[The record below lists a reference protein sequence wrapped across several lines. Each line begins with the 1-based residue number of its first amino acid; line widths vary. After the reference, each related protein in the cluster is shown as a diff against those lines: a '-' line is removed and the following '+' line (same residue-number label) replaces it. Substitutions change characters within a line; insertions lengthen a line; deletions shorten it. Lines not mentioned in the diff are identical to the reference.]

1 MKINFEKIL
10 IDSESE
16 CNYSLHQVRIII
28 LAGIFTYSIFGILD
42 FFMLPQT
49 YKIAWILRYCI
60 ITPISILFYV
70 LTYIKR
76 FQKHSKFLTTLIA
89 ILAQLGIGCMI
100 YYSKPN
106 EGAYFGY
113 FAGLMIVNLWAVT
126 MLRLSILEIVII
138 SSNSIIIYNILAFG
152 VQKLHQYSTDSL
164 QFSYLINNNF
174 FLIST
179 AFLAVVGSF
188 QLNIYKKKVLL
199 HNLTQIIEKKELAK
213 AKKKAEESDQLKSAF
228 LANMSHEIR
237 TPMNAILGFGE
248 LLKNPSLS
256 QIKKENYI
264 NIIQTKGNQLLHL
277 INDIIDFSRIE
288 ANYVTINPQ
297 PIQLNQLFDELMLTY
312 ERVMNIEK
320 KSKNLKLS
328 FHRGLDNNKSYLLA
342 DGNRLKQV
350 LSNLLDNAI
359 KFTIKGEIQAGYEL
373 IETNKLQFYVK
384 DTGIGI
390 SAEKQSI
397 VFERFRQ
404 AGDSEHN
411 FYGGT
416 GLGLS
421 IVKSLVELAGG
432 KIWLKSEP
440 AIGSAFYFTMPFRP
454 ITKGNNSDKIIQ
466 LGNIEINW
474 TGKIILVA
482 EDDDDNYY
490 FLEELLIDTGATLI
504 RARDGKET
512 MDIALSNI
520 KIDLILLDIKM
531 PLLNGFEAAKR
542 IKAVKVNLPIIA
554 QTASAMEEDRNKAIA
569 ANCNDYISKPIE
581 RDKLFLLMSKYLN
594 TSEYVEIN

>member
-28 LAGIFTYSIFGILD
+28 LAGIFMYSIFGILD

-49 YKIAWILRYCI
+49 YHFAWIIRYGI
-60 ITPISILFYV
+60 MLPVPIVFFYF
-70 LTYIKR
+70 TYIK
-76 FQKHSKFLTTLIA
+76 KFKNNGQLWISF
-89 ILAQLGIGCMI
+89 IVISGQLGISLMI
-100 YYSKPN
+100 FNAKPT
-106 EGAYFGY
+106 EGAYLGY
-113 FAGLMIVNLWAVT
+113 YAGLIIVNLWAVT
-126 MLRLSILEIVII
+126 MLRLSFRRIIFISALNVIL
-138 SSNSIIIYNILAFG
+138 YNILAIG
-152 VQKLHQYSTDSL
+152 VQKLHQYPINSL
-164 QFSYLINNNF
+164 EFGYLINNNF

-179 AFLAVVGSF
+179 AFLAVAGSF
-188 QLNIYKKKVLL
+188 QLNIYKKKMLIY
-199 HNLTQIIEKKELAK
+199 NMTQIIEKKELAK

-248 LLKNPSLS
+248 LLKNPLLS

-288 ANYVTINPQ
+288 ANYVTINPL

-312 ERVMNIEK
+312 ERVMDIEK

-328 FHRGLDNNKSYLLA
+328 FHRGLDNTKSYLLA

-359 KFTIKGEIQAGYEL
+359 KFTTMGEIQAGYEL
-373 IETNKLQFYVK
+373 IESNKLQFYVK

-390 SAEKQSI
+390 PAEKQSVI
-397 VFERFRQ
+397 FERFRQ
-404 AGDSEHN
+404 AGDNENN

-421 IVKSLVELAGG
+421 IVKSLVVLAGG
-432 KIWLKSEP
+432 EIWLKSEP
-440 AIGSAFYFTMPFRP
+440 SIGSEFYFTMPFRP
-454 ITKGNNSDKIIQ
+454 VTKGNISDKIIQ
-466 LGNIEINW
+466 VGNIEINW

-490 FLEELLIDTGATLI
+490 FLEELIIDTGATLI

-520 KIDLILLDIKM
+520 SIDLILMDIKM
-531 PLLNGFEAAKR
+531 PLLNGFEAARR
-542 IKAVKVNLPIIA
+542 IKSVKENVPIIA
-554 QTASAMEEDRNKAIA
+554 QTASAMEEDRIKAIA

-581 RDKLFLLMSKYLN
+581 RNKLFLLMSKYLN
-594 TSEYVEIN
+594 Q

>member
-16 CNYSLHQVRIII
+16 CNYSLHQVRINI
-28 LAGIFTYSIFGILD
+28 LIGIFTYSIFGVLD
-42 FFMLPQT
+42 LFMLPQS
-49 YKIAWILRYCI
+49 YLIAWIIRFCI
-60 ITPISILFYV
+60 VVVLIIFYYL
-70 LTYIKR
+70 LTYFKK
-76 FQKHSKFLTTLIA
+76 FQKQSKLLSTIMA
-89 ILAQLGIGCMI
+89 VLAQLGIVFMI
-100 YYSKPN
+100 FCSKHN
-106 EGAYFGY
+106 EGAYLGY
-113 FAGLMIVNLWAVT
+113 FSGLMIVNLWAVI
-126 MLRLSILEIVII
+126 MFRLSFREIVTI
-138 SSNSIIIYNILAFG
+138 SSLNVIFYNILAFG
-152 VQKLHQYSTDSL
+152 VQKLHHYPHSSNE
-164 QFSYLINNNF
+164 FAYLINNNF

-179 AFLAVVGSF
+179 AFLAIVGSF
-188 QLNIYKKKVLL
+188 QLNIYKKKMLA
-199 HNLTQIIEKKELAK
+199 HNRILSIEKKELAK

-288 ANYVTINPQ
+288 ANYVTINPL

-312 ERVMNIEK
+312 ERVMDIEK
-320 KSKNLKLS
+320 KSTNLKLS

-342 DGNRLKQV
+342 DSNRLKQV

-359 KFTIKGEIQAGYEL
+359 KFTVKGEIQAGYEL

-390 SAEKQSI
+390 SAEKQSVI
-397 VFERFRQ
+397 FERFRQ
-404 AGDSEHN
+404 AGDNEHN

-432 KIWLKSEP
+432 EIWLKSEP
-440 AIGSAFYFTMPFRP
+440 AVGSEFYFTMPFRP
-454 ITKGNNSDKIIQ
+454 VTKGNNSDKIIQ

-490 FLEELLIDTGATLI
+490 FLEELIIDTGATLI

-520 KIDLILLDIKM
+520 KIDLILMDIKM

-542 IKAVKVNLPIIA
+542 IKAVKENVPIIA
-554 QTASAMEEDRNKAIA
+554 QTASAMEEDRSKAIA

-581 RDKLFLLMSKYLN
+581 REKLFLLMSKYLN
-594 TSEYVEIN
+594 Q